1 MIQSSLKN
9 TQSEEYKH
17 QLAQTNRHQ
26 VPKKSTVSDLEDTLK
41 EIERSRESFEDNM
54 QALLRNRDSN
64 FFHSISSTSLNDK

>member
-9 TQSEEYKH
+9 TQSEEYKQ

-54 QALLRNRDSN
+54 QVLLRNRDSN